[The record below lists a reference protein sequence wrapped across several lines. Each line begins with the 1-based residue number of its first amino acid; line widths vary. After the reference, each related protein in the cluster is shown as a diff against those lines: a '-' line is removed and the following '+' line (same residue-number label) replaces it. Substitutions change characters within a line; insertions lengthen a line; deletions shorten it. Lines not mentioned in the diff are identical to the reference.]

1 MKKFLSLLLALAM
14 IMALAACGGS
24 DTSSDDTEDT
34 ADTTVSTEAVEAAS
48 AEDVDNGDGS
58 YYNEALGYTYGT
70 TFYSDEPV
78 TYTMFF
84 NDNDAYPYQESW
96 SEEGGIFYEI
106 AQKTN
111 VTLDIQIVNNASYSD
126 KVSLAVS
133 SGESPYIIPK
143 VYDESSYVN
152 GGGIVAVSDY
162 VQYMPN
168 FTSFYND
175 YNMADDVD
183 TIRQEDGKFYRLPG
197 MKETSLQDYTL
208 LLRDDIFEAAGYNI
222 AELEADWTWDEFA
235 DILINVKAYMVE
247 QGMCSESDYIWSDR
261 WCGATS
267 GYSSGGCLLNLISRS
282 YGIYTTW
289 STTATNLAD
298 LYFNTETDQFE
309 LSSTSQAY
317 KDYMTVVQKLV
328 SNKILDPETWSQED
342 TAADSDFYTGK
353 TVVITT
359 NRSQTT
365 AQVEG
370 IEAQLGEGNYS
381 VYRCVIPMGVDSEGN
396 TISYQAENSRLECGV
411 MISSKALD
419 ELGEDEF
426 IKMMRFVDWLWY
438 SDEGLTLTKWG
449 IEGETYTVSEDGL
462 YSLTD
467 GYYCGGLSIAQTSDD
482 QVDMRLQY
490 GYACG
495 NFMYGGTTE
504 LLTSNFS
511 TDLQDFYDRQGSYRT
526 LRPLDPAIALSEDD
540 SEMANMWGQN
550 AFSTMNTWTLNFA
563 MGYND
568 IEADWDT
575 YVAAIEGTSAQQVC
589 DLYNE
594 YYAASKTEEAAA
606 ETETADTAEAES
618 TETEAEETESTET
631 AAE

>member
-1 MKKFLSLLLALAM
+1 MRKFLSLLLALAM
-14 IMALAACGGS
+14 ILALAACGSTDTSS
-24 DTSSDDTEDT
+24 DTSSDDTSTTTDT
-34 ADTTVSTEAVEAAS
+34 GDTTALEEAS
-48 AEDVDNGDGS
+48 SGDIDNGDGS
-58 YYNEALGYTYGT
+58 YYNEELGYTYGT

-84 NDNDAYPYQESW
+84 NDNDAYPYTDAW
-96 SEEGGIFYEI
+96 SEEGGIFWAIEQ
-106 AQKTN
+106 ATN
-111 VTLDIQIVNNASYSD
+111 VHLEIQIVNNASYND
-126 KVSLAVS
+126 KVTLAVS
-133 SGESPYIIPK
+133 SGSAPYIIPK
-143 VYDESSYVN
+143 IYDESSFVT

-162 VQYMPN
+162 TQYMPN
-168 FTSFYND
+168 FTNFYND
-175 YNMADDVD
+175 YDMADDVD

-197 MKETSLQDYTL
+197 MKETALQDYTL
-208 LLRDDIFEAAGYNI
+208 LLRDDIFEAAGYDV
-222 AELEADWTWDEFA
+222 AELEKDWTWDEFA
-235 DILINVKAYMVE
+235 DILIGVKEYMVE

-261 WCGATS
+261 WCGSTS
-267 GYSSGGCLLNLISRS
+267 GYSTGGCLLNLISRS

-298 LYFNTETDQFE
+298 LYFDFDEDCFK

-328 SNKILDPETWSQED
+328 SNKILNPETWSQED
-342 TAADSDFYTGK
+342 STADADFYTGK
-353 TVVITT
+353 TVLILT

-365 AQVEG
+365 AQEEG
-370 IEAQLGEGNYS
+370 LAAQLGEGNFS
-381 VYRCVIPMGVDSEGN
+381 VYRCVLPMGVDSEGN

-411 MISSKALD
+411 MISSNALT

-438 SDEGLTLTKWG
+438 SDAGLTLTKWG
-449 IEGETYTVSEDGL
+449 IEGETYTVEDGV

-482 QVDMRLQY
+482 QVDLRIQY

-511 TDLQDFYDRQGSYRT
+511 AELQDFYARQGEYRT
-526 LRPLDPAIALSEDD
+526 LRPLDPSIALSEDD
-540 SEMANMWGQN
+540 NEMANMWGQN
-550 AFSTMNTWTLNFA
+550 AFSIMNTWTLNFA
-563 MGYND
+563 MGYKD
-568 IEADWDT
+568 IDADWDT
-575 YVAAIEGTSAQQVC
+575 YVAEIEATNAQQVC

-594 YYAASKTEEAAA
+594 YYQNSK
-606 ETETADTAEAES
+606 
-618 TETEAEETESTET
+618 
-631 AAE
+631 